1 MIRKK
6 IEDFLANDAENIQR
20 MILIMCGINI
30 LDDTYTFKIE
40 HQFGGGSWC
49 SIDTIKHS
57 VLIHIGMP
65 EWFDDDYEKRDEY
78 VKELGHEPNEKDMFI
93 FYMALGMHEFMHACI
108 TRVGT
113 HIRQLA
119 GTFKMRNS
127 SASKYQQEYFK
138 QRVEQMLHLM
148 HNAVCDA
155 RIENIGKS
163 MFNVE
168 MYFDAMRIL
177 DYLVAK
183 EPSKSKFWN
192 FIYALLQLGVIGKY
206 PQFEIDPEA
215 KVAIEA
221 LRNRPVVGSTHT
233 EDLYAK
239 FLCEPHPTISIKQ
252 FVKWFDVP
260 EVRAYVEKCIYEE
273 VETQCPAAEELA
285 KKLAQ
290 MAKEVR
296 ISGPQAGNSGIPL
309 NIPGGGIQVKTASGS
324 SDEKKDGKDG
334 EGSGKG
340 TKTDDKNA
348 KDKKSGGESGKKSD
362 EKDGT
367 GSNVGKDGEEK
378 KESGETANGES
389 NDGDSKTNSSKS
401 KAQISNQPCG
411 NESSMDDHDTF
422 DENGE
427 WSLSQSDD
435 SGNSEA
441 PLDENQDLRDALD
454 KAIADLYKTAKS
466 VNTKKE
472 KNNNR
477 KPTKPAQASEASVV
491 IDTSFVADMFPPAN
505 IVRAAQPLRKV
516 IKNLF
521 SEFAEEDIKGLYS
534 GTFDI
539 SSPSLCRLKSRE
551 TTVFKERR
559 IPTVVD
565 AVYYICWDGSGSM
578 CGTKQTESAYACAVI
593 EEAIRGIY
601 PMKIVNFSTHGS
613 VVHYVVKEFDDK
625 GKKNCAYSFGAKR
638 SFSGGNKD
646 GYSIRQCAEELAK
659 RGETN
664 KFLIVLSDGA
674 PSDYG
679 SHKEAVEDVKSAVDW
694 ARSKK
699 IDVTS
704 IFFGSQY
711 ERDSQ
716 IDLYNEMYGTGHII
730 SCDPSDIVSHM
741 VKIVKGNVMKK

>member
-1 MIRKK
+1 
-6 IEDFLANDAENIQR
+6 
-20 MILIMCGINI
+20 
-30 LDDTYTFKIE
+30 
-40 HQFGGGSWC
+40 
-49 SIDTIKHS
+49 
-57 VLIHIGMP
+57 
-65 EWFDDDYEKRDEY
+65 
-78 VKELGHEPNEKDMFI
+78 
-93 FYMALGMHEFMHACI
+93 
-108 TRVGT
+108 
-113 HIRQLA
+113 
-119 GTFKMRNS
+119 MRNP

-168 MYFDAMRIL
+168 PYFDAMRIL

-183 EPSKSKFWN
+183 EPSQSKFWN

-221 LRNRPVVGSTHT
+221 LRNRPVVGSTQT
-233 EDLYAK
+233 EDLYEK

-309 NIPGGGIQVKTASGS
+309 NLPGGGIQMKTAGGNGKENKDGEDGTGSGDAGKDGKKDKSKDGESGGGS
-324 SDEKKDGKDG
+324 SKKNEKKSQKDG
-334 EGSGKG
+334 EGAG
-340 TKTDDKNA
+340 
-348 KDKKSGGESGKKSD
+348 
-362 EKDGT
+362 KDGT
-367 GSNVGKDGEEK
+367 DEK
-378 KESGETANGES
+378 TSKTSGDSGETDANGQ
-389 NDGDSKTNSSKS
+389 NSKS
-401 KAQISNQPCG
+401 KAQKSNQPCG
-411 NESSMDDHDTF
+411 NDSSMEDHDTF

-441 PLDENQDLRDALD
+441 PLDENKDLREALD
-454 KAIADLYKTAKS
+454 KATAELYKTAKS
-466 VNTKKE
+466 VNESKKE
-472 KNNNR
+472 TRHK
-477 KPTKPAQASEASVV
+477 KPEKPAAASEADVV
-491 IDTSFVADMFPPAN
+491 IDSSFEADMFPPAN
-505 IVRAAQPLRKV
+505 VVRAAQPLRKV

-521 SEFAEEDIKGLYS
+521 SEYAEEDIKGLYA

-539 SSPSLCRLKSRE
+539 SSPALCRLRSRE

-559 IPTVVD
+559 IPNVVD

-578 CGTKQTESAYACAVI
+578 CGNKQTESAFACAVI

-613 VVHYVVKEFDDK
+613 VVHYVVKDFDNK

-646 GYSIRQCAEELAK
+646 GYSIRQCAEELSK
-659 RGETN
+659 RSETN

-674 PSDYG
+674 PSDYS
-679 SHKEAVEDVKSAVDW
+679 SHKEAVEDVKSAVNW

-704 IFFGSQY
+704 IFFGNQY

-730 SCDPSDIVSHM
+730 SCEPSDIVSHM